1 MKWCCSQLGSVFSL
15 ELAQLR
21 NSLTQ
26 MCSEVRLLVM
36 LGQDGSVHL
45 EDGRDEGERLRG
57 TRSRCHTSL
66 NARWHFEW
74 LASLRQVVFL
84 VLMYTVSPSRT
95 FYGYMLLLFFLREHL
110 KELESLFVT
119 EVSSGECVTQRR
131 KRHRYL

>member
-84 VLMYTVSPSRT
+84 VLCILFRHPEPSMGT
-95 FYGYMLLLFFLREHL
+95 CYYYSFYEN
-110 KELESLFVT
+110 T
-119 EVSSGECVTQRR
+119 
-131 KRHRYL
+131 